1 LRKDIVLV
9 DKVLV
14 KLLIIK
20 LLLNN
25 LTTRNLFDILILR
38 KAREKEISL
47 ANVLELRLNES

>member
-1 LRKDIVLV
+1 
-9 DKVLV
+9 
-14 KLLIIK
+14 
-20 LLLNN
+20 LNN